1 MDFILNVPVQ
11 DFYAHV
17 NKEAFTKIVSNLLNN
32 AVKYAETYVHVYLE
46 INGTGENKM
55 FYIRSVNDGVIIPNE
70 MKEEIF
76 KPFVRFNEK
85 EDGKVTTGTGI
96 GLALS
101 RSLAELHRGNLTM
114 LESEEA
120 NVFCLSL
127 PVEQDSVIKLASEH
141 KSVEESKTV
150 ERRIEQGESKA
161 NRPVI
166 LVADDNQDMLSFVVR
181 QLEDNYIV
189 LTAKDGL
196 EALKLIEEKQPDL
209 VVLDIIMPHL
219 DGLGVLE
226 RLNSMNLTKFP
237 RIVVLSAVGQD
248 KITQRAITLGADYY
262 VVKPFD
268 MDIFTKR
275 IRDMFNDSLL
285 GNDEPVKKQVAMTTT
300 EMITAPSRGPVDLET
315 EITNIIHEIGVPAH
329 IKGYMYLREA
339 ITMVVNDMELLSAVT
354 KELYPSIAKKYNT
367 TASRVERAI
376 RHAIEVAWGRGQVE
390 AINKLFGYTVHN
402 EKGKPTNSEFIAI
415 IADKLRLKNK
425 VS

>member
-1 MDFILNVPVQ
+1 MQ
-11 DFYAHV
+11 T
-17 NKEAFTKIVSNLLNN
+17 NKI
-32 AVKYAETYVHVYLE
+32 
-46 INGTGENKM
+46 
-55 FYIRSVNDGVIIPNE
+55 SVLI
-70 MKEEIF
+70 
-76 KPFVRFNEK
+76 
-85 EDGKVTTGTGI
+85 
-96 GLALS
+96 
-101 RSLAELHRGNLTM
+101 
-114 LESEEA
+114 
-120 NVFCLSL
+120 
-127 PVEQDSVIKLASEH
+127 
-141 KSVEESKTV
+141 
-150 ERRIEQGESKA
+150 
-161 NRPVI
+161 
-166 LVADDNQDMLSFVVR
+166 ADDNKEFCSILNDYLLNQRDMVVTG
-181 QLEDNYIV
+181 I
-189 LTAKDGL
+189 AKDGR
-196 EALKLIEEKQPDL
+196 EALELIQERQPDL

-226 RLNSMNLTKFP
+226 RLHSMNLEKFP

-275 IRDMFNDSLL
+275 IRDMFNENSPT
-285 GNDEPVKKQVAMTTT
+285 ETVKRPLSMVSNEVVTVK
-300 EMITAPSRGPVDLET
+300 APLDLET

-376 RHAIEVAWGRGQVE
+376 RHAIEVAWGRGQIE

-402 EKGKPTNSEFIAI
+402 DKGKPTNSEFIAI